1 MGSPAAVRRIHP
13 PCAIACSRSDRGAN
27 SSTVSKVSATVER
40 SGSTRSIR
48 EDKVR
53 TLIRTTWLTGPNDD
67 SPAIPPV
74 PWTTPGDGA
83 STDPAVG
90 AAIADPADGLDP
102 PDCVADGEP
111 AGTTGAACGEVNTD
125 GGANPDGR
133 GPAGSISSG
142 RRGWTSAGPG
152 PAVSARDE
160 RTGRLPDAGSTG
172 SITIPHHRRADR

>member
-74 PWTTPGDGA
+74 PWTTPAGGA

-90 AAIADPADGLDP
+90 AAIADPADGHRR
-102 PDCVADGEP
+102 
-111 AGTTGAACGEVNTD
+111 
-125 GGANPDGR
+125 DGR
-133 GPAGSISSG
+133 GVVIRAGQPGGADQRADLVLADRPGAARSFD
-142 RRGWTSAGPG
+142 RRGDLGDRAGVG
-152 PAVSARDE
+152 AAVA
-160 RTGRLPDAGSTG
+160 AG
-172 SITIPHHRRADR
+172 